1 MARVGRKR
9 SGLKAVAVGAVLL
22 VVATACSQGDAAQ
35 TAETQTSQAA
45 PAPVA
50 PAPPPPPPPP
60 TLPPVAPSP
69 YDFGAV
75 STLIDDAI
83 AANELP
89 GAVVQIGHGGQVV
102 FRKAYGERKLDGE
115 PGLNAVPAPA
125 EPMTED
131 TIFDIASLTKP
142 FATAPAIMQLFE
154 QGKLQFDDPV
164 QKYLPDFNTAN
175 DPLRAEVTLRMLLT
189 HTSGLP
195 GDVELKDPWG
205 LAQIDRPE
213 GFRRALTTPLES
225 PPGAGVRYSDINFIL
240 LGLLVEKLT
249 GETED
254 DYVQRNVFGPLGL
267 TDTRYLPAAKACGP
281 HGMRGAALA
290 WAPPS
295 GEGASVGCAA
305 RHVEH
310 QPAVAD
316 RADGARRRE
325 QGGAGQ
331 ESRHRL
337 PAARHGERHDG
348 AADGRCRRAC
358 GGVLDGARCRRLCAG
373 GAGPAGGAAR
383 RVSAEAGDAGVDDEP
398 AAAGAQRW
406 PDRGGEC
413 GRAGGGSERNGPAA
427 GGALSG
433 DQGREPARVRVGYRH
448 GPVDATGPG
457 LPHRQ
462 LWPHGFHG
470 HQRVDRPGLG
480 YVCGSADEFNP
491 HAGQPTG
498 IEAAGRRRD
507 GGGAGLGPLGFAVWA
522 DWTVFLVR
530 LPVTDHTG
538 NRGETSM
545 SSERQIAR
553 EKARAVT
560 EQEAED
566 ARQLKEF
573 EAFSKFSDDDLK
585 RIVQASHR
593 TSTSGPWPLI
603 REQTVSDACYILLSG
618 EAAVYVGNDKIATV
632 GPGEVIGESA
642 LKRGKLRG
650 ATVTTTGRAEVL
662 HIDRNDLDRLLEEVP
677 AMRGLIEETV
687 ARRTP
692 GANEG

>member
-22 VVATACSQGDAAQ
+22 VVATACSRGDAAQ
-35 TAETQTSQAA
+35 TADTQSSQAA
-45 PAPVA
+45 PAPVT
-50 PAPPPPPPPP
+50 PAPPPPP

-115 PGLNAVPAPA
+115 PGLNAAPAPA

-154 QGKLQFDDPV
+154 QGKLAFDDPV

-195 GDVELKDPWG
+195 GDVDLKDPWG

-305 RHVEH
+305 GTWNTSLLSRIAPTARDEES
-310 QPAVAD
+310 
-316 RADGARRRE
+316 RAEPDKNPDIDYLLRGTVNDTTARRM
-325 QGGAGQ
+325 
-331 ESRHRL
+331 
-337 PAARHGERHDG
+337 
-348 AADGRCRRAC
+348 
-358 GGVLDGARCRRLCAG
+358 GGVAG
-373 GAGPAGGAAR
+373 H
-383 RVSAEAGDAGVDDEP
+383 AGVFSTAHDVGIYAQAVLDRLAGRPGAYPLKQETLQLMTSP
-398 AAAGAQRW
+398 QQPGHSDGQIEAANAAERAAGASETD
-406 PDRGGEC
+406 PLLAAHYPAIRGENLRGFGWDIDTGQSTPR
-413 GRAGGGSERNGPAA
+413 GRVFPIGSFG
-427 GGALSG
+427 
-433 DQGREPARVRVGYRH
+433 
-448 GPVDATGPG
+448 
-457 LPHRQ
+457 
-462 LWPHGFHG
+462 
-470 HQRVDRPGLG
+470 
-480 YVCGSADEFNP
+480 
-491 HAGQPTG
+491 
-498 IEAAGRRRD
+498 
-507 GGGAGLGPLGFAVWA
+507 
-522 DWTVFLVR
+522 
-530 LPVTDHTG
+530 HTG
-538 NRGETSM
+538 FTGTSVWIDPGSDTYVVLLTNSIHTRGSPP
-545 SSERQIAR
+545 
-553 EKARAVT
+553 
-560 EQEAED
+560 
-566 ARQLKEF
+566 
-573 EAFSKFSDDDLK
+573 
-585 RIVQASHR
+585 AS
-593 TSTSGPWPLI
+593 
-603 REQTVSDACYILLSG
+603 
-618 EAAVYVGNDKIATV
+618 
-632 GPGEVIGESA
+632 
-642 LKRGKLRG
+642 KLRG
-650 ATVTTTGRAEVL
+650 DVATAAAQAL
-662 HIDRNDLDRLLEEVP
+662 
-677 AMRGLIEETV
+677 GL
-687 ARRTP
+687 
-692 GANEG
+692 